1 MTMPVLTK
9 SEILAALSSL
19 DERLRDRTTTH
30 PLSAIFSGVSS
41 AREFSY
47 SVRDF
52 LDRFREHPSSE
63 LLREEPPSLAGVLCD
78 NGLADAY
85 LASVAATLAHEQ
97 GWPAPAW
104 AQGTARALATPW
116 FAAKT
121 PKLKAV
127 LLQES
132 PPEFRVRN
140 LFVSANALSRA

>member
-1 MTMPVLTK
+1 MPSALHSTM
-9 SEILAALSSL
+9 SAAFSAVSTA
-19 DERLRDRTTTH
+19 RD
-30 PLSAIFSGVSS
+30 
-41 AREFSY
+41 FSY
-47 SVRDF
+47 AVRDF
-52 LDRFREHPSSE
+52 LDRFREQPSSE
-63 LLREEPPSLAGVLCD
+63 LLNEEPRSLTGVLHD

-104 AQGTARALATPW
+104 ARGTARALTMPW

-140 LFVSANALSRA
+140 IFVSANALSRA